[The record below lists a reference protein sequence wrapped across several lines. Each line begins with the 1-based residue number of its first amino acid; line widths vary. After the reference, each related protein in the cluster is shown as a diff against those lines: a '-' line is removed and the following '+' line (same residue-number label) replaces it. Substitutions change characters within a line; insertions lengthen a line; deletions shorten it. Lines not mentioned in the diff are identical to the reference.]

1 MKAFAFAFL
10 LALITLSTA
19 LSYADGP
26 GSRLRAGPE
35 LQQPP
40 NRAAARDLDRCDTL
54 RDEEKER
61 CKKAVRAAAAADEKP
76 RGPEATGM
84 GSGAGASTGTGTS
97 GGGTFGSAA
106 PR

>member
-1 MKAFAFAFL
+1 MKVFACAVLLAFAA
-10 LALITLSTA
+10 A
-19 LSYADGP
+19 SYADGP
-26 GSRLRAGPE
+26 GSRLRAGPD

-84 GSGAGASTGTGTS
+84 GSGASASAGTS
-97 GGGTFGSAA
+97 GGGAVGSAA

>member
-1 MKAFAFAFL
+1 MRAFTFALLLAFAA
-10 LALITLSTA
+10 A
-19 LSYADGP
+19 SYADGP
-26 GSRLRAGPE
+26 GSRIRAGPE

-54 RDEEKER
+54 RDEEKAR

-84 GSGAGASTGTGTS
+84 GSGAGSSAGTGTS
-97 GGGTFGSAA
+97 GAGSFGSAS

>member
-1 MKAFAFAFL
+1 MKAFAFAVL
-10 LALITLSTA
+10 LAFA
-19 LSYADGP
+19 AASYADGP
-26 GSRLRAGPE
+26 GTRIRTGPD

-54 RDEEKER
+54 RDEEKGR

-84 GSGAGASTGTGTS
+84 GSAAGASAGTS
-97 GGGTFGSAA
+97 GGGAFGSAA

>member
-1 MKAFAFAFL
+1 MKRLLFAVLVTFA
-10 LALITLSTA
+10 A
-19 LSYADGP
+19 LSHADGP
-26 GSRLRAGPE
+26 GSRIRAGPE

-84 GSGAGASTGTGTS
+84 GSGAGASAGTGTS
-97 GGGTFGSAA
+97 GGGSFGSAS

>member
-1 MKAFAFAFL
+1 MKALAFALL
-10 LALITLSTA
+10 LALAATA
-19 LSYADGP
+19 HADGA
-26 GSRLRAGPE
+26 GTRIRAGPD

-54 RDEEKER
+54 RDAEKER

-84 GSGAGASTGTGTS
+84 GSGAGASAGPS
-97 GGGTFGSAA
+97 SGGTFGSAS